1 MLKKN
6 ILHYAVIDCENHR
19 KLDKKTIKSH
29 MSGFKLMENA
39 GKAVFNLI
47 KKKFNKNKKIKILC
61 GPGNN
66 GGDGFVLAKL
76 LKKYG
81 FQNVQIYTFFSE
93 KRLKGDAKIAVNNI
107 NININFRNL
116 RNIKIINTDIIID
129 AMFG

>member
-39 GKAVFNLI
+39 GKEIFRLI
-47 KKKFNKNKKIKILC
+47 KRNFKKTNIFKIIC

-66 GGDGFVLAKL
+66 GGDAFVVARL
-76 LKKYG
+76 LKNDGFTLTPRTQFSDVPRKTYG
-81 FQNVQIYTFFSE
+81 CNAFSG
-93 KRLKGDAKIAVNNI
+93 L
-107 NININFRNL
+107 
-116 RNIKIINTDIIID
+116 
-129 AMFG
+129 